1 MPPDCAA
8 TILPRFSVP
17 DAITTPTS
25 AKPIAISYATICAA
39 ERIAPR
45 NAYFEFADQPARM
58 MPYEPNP
65 ASASTYSTP
74 ASMLA
79 TEKPGHSE
87 MTAHAAKAGVSDNSG
102 APMNRKRF
110 DL

>member
-1 MPPDCAA
+1 M
-8 TILPRFSVP
+8 
-17 DAITTPTS
+17 TTPTS

-58 MPYEPNP
+58 MPYAPKP

-79 TEKPGHSE
+79 TENPGQSE
-87 MTAHAAKAGVSDNSG
+87 ITAHAANAGVNDSSG
-102 APMNRKRF
+102 APTNRKRF
-110 DL
+110 DRDGTTTSLNRSLNTSAN